1 MEEYVLSIDSGT
13 QSVRAI
19 IFNKRGQIIASERTR
34 IEPYFSVKPGY
45 AEQDAEYYWESLKT
59 TTNKLLQNFPDKNKL
74 KGVSVTTQRGTV
86 INLDK
91 NGKSLRPAIMWLD
104 QRKADL
110 EKYPGIIMNKA
121 FWSIGMLETVKHVIR
136 DCEANWI
143 RQNQKD
149 IWENTDKFL
158 FLSGFFIYSLTG
170 KFTDSVGSI
179 VGYMPVNYKRHRWCK
194 TWERN
199 YKMFPIDGSKLPELI
214 EPSGILGYIS
224 DEASRK
230 TGIPAGL
237 PLIASASDK
246 ACEALGSGILEPHT
260 AALSYGTTATI
271 QTVNKKYIEVVKFIP
286 PYPSAIPGYYNT
298 EIMIQR
304 GYWMIRWFMNE
315 FGFKEVEEARNL
327 NIEPERLFN
336 KLLDQVPPGSM
347 GLTLQ
352 PYWSPGVKVP
362 GREAKG
368 AMIGFGDVH
377 TRAHVYRAIIEGIA
391 FALKEGMIKTQN
403 RSGKTINKV
412 IVSGGGAQSPAILQ
426 ITADI
431 FDLQVDQPTITE
443 TSALGAAINTA
454 VGIGWY
460 PDFETAV
467 REMTSVQHSYMP
479 DEKTRAIYGRLF
491 HEVYLKMYKRL
502 KPLYNSIKEITNYPE
517 E

>member
-1 MEEYVLSIDSGT
+1 
-13 QSVRAI
+13 
-19 IFNKRGQIIASERTR
+19 
-34 IEPYFSVKPGY
+34 
-45 AEQDAEYYWESLKT
+45 
-59 TTNKLLQNFPDKNKL
+59 
-74 KGVSVTTQRGTV
+74 
-86 INLDK
+86 
-91 NGKSLRPAIMWLD
+91 
-104 QRKADL
+104 
-110 EKYPGIIMNKA
+110 MNKA
-121 FWSIGMLETVKHVIR
+121 FWSIGMLETVKHVIK

-149 IWENTDKFL
+149 IWEKTDKFL
-158 FLSGFFIYSLTG
+158 FLSGFFIYRLTG
-170 KFTDSVGSI
+170 RFTESVGST
-179 VGYMPVNYKRHRWCK
+179 VGYMPINYKRHRWCK
-194 TWERN
+194 TWEKN
-199 YKMFPIDGSKLPELI
+199 YRMFPVDKGRLPELVR
-214 EPSGILGYIS
+214 PSGLLGNITK
-224 DEASRK
+224 EASLE
-230 TGIPAGL
+230 TGIPEGI

-246 ACEALGSGILEPHT
+246 ACEALGSGILEPGT

-315 FGFKEVEEARNL
+315 FGFKEVEEARKL
-327 NIEPERLFN
+327 NIEPEKLFN
-336 KLLDQVPPGSM
+336 KLLDEVPPGSM

-352 PYWSPGVKVP
+352 PYWTPGVKVP

-368 AMIGFGDVH
+368 SMIGFGDVH

-391 FALKEGMIKTQN
+391 YALKEGMIKTQN
-403 RSGKTINKV
+403 RSGRMIRKV
-412 IVSGGGAQSPAILQ
+412 VVSGGGAQSPAILQ

-460 PDFETAV
+460 PDFKTAV
-467 REMTSVQHSYMP
+467 GKMTSVQQSYFP
-479 DEKTRAIYGRLF
+479 DQKNRAVYGRLF